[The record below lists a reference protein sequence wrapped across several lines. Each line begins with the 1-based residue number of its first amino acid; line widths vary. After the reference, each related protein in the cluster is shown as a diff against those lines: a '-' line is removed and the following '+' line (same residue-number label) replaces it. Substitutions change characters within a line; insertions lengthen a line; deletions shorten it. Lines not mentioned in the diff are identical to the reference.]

1 MYKTLIQNYNDN
13 GMNLKITN
21 PNIFYNVNK
30 NTTTTNN
37 IIIKRKLVYNNNNN
51 NNTRPL
57 IITIRYP
64 SLIPSIK
71 I

>member
-1 MYKTLIQNYNDN
+1 MYKTFIQNCNDK

-37 IIIKRKLVYNNNNN
+37 IIIKRKLVYS
-51 NNTRPL
+51 
-57 IITIRYP
+57 IIIDGIRDE
-64 SLIPSIK
+64 
-71 I
+71 